1 MKTMSE
7 LQAQLKAFAL
17 ERDWETYHT
26 PKNLTLALTGE
37 VGELCELVQW
47 KTNQEI
53 IKCNEAEKKALSA
66 ELADIQMYL
75 ARLADVLEIDL
86 MQACQEKLQH
96 NAEKYPV
103 DKAKGNA
110 KKYHE
115 F

>member
-1 MKTMSE
+1 MKTISE
-7 LQAQLKAFAL
+7 LQAELKTFAL
-17 ERDWETYHT
+17 DRDWETYHT

-47 KTNQEI
+47 KSDQEI
-53 IKCNEAEKKALSA
+53 LKSNEGIKKDLAA

-75 ARLADVLEIDL
+75 ARLADILDIDL